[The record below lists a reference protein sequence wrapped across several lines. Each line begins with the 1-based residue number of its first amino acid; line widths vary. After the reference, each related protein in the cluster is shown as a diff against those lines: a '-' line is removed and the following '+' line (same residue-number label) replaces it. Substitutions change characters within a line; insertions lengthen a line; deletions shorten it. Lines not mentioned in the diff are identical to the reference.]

1 VADRPD
7 MTAGRRPPL
16 SRGDRLAVLITSGR
30 FPPATALVR
39 AFHEIGARVDVAD
52 SYPLSPALHSHRAD
66 RAHVIAPPASR
77 PLRFVGDVAEIVRAR
92 AIDLV
97 VPSFEETYY
106 LARYADRVPAPI
118 FTSPFATVAELH
130 DKSRFVALCGR
141 IGLRT
146 PATTVVRTR
155 GELAAA
161 LARFDA
167 FVARPAFSRGG
178 LVYLTNHGPR
188 AGESGL
194 EDCRPSTDN
203 PWLVQ
208 EFVEGDDAC
217 SFSVVRD
224 GEVLVHCPYEP
235 TIAAEGGW
243 SIQFSTIDDF
253 GSLGHVRRIV
263 EATRFTGCIGFDYRR
278 TDDGLVMIEANP
290 RASAGA
296 FFVPGAWLAE
306 AISGSSPGLRTVPA
320 GLSRQYDAYLLDPHI
335 PSGPPARVLRAL
347 LTTPDAFFEPRD
359 VLPALYFLIGRRHWN
374 RVARQEHLS
383 AGTAFVADMSWDGT
397 PMPEPPAA

>member
-1 VADRPD
+1 
-7 MTAGRRPPL
+7 MTAERPPA
-16 SRGDRLAVLITSGR
+16 SSGGDRLAVLVTSGR

-66 RAHVIAPPASR
+66 RAHVIAPPASQ
-77 PLRFVGDVAEIVRAR
+77 PLRFVGDVAEIVRTR

-97 VPSFEETYY
+97 VPSFEETYF
-106 LARYADRVPAPI
+106 LARYGHRVPAPI

-130 DKSRFVALCGR
+130 DKSRFVALCDR
-141 IGLRT
+141 IGLPT
-146 PATTVVRTR
+146 PATSVVRTR

-161 LARFDA
+161 AGRLDA

-188 AGESGL
+188 AGSRV
-194 EDCRPSTDN
+194 EDCRPTTDN

-306 AISGSSPGLRTVPA
+306 AISGSSPELRTVPV

-335 PSGPPARVLRAL
+335 ASGPPARVLRAL

-374 RVARQEHLS
+374 HVARQEHVS

>member
-1 VADRPD
+1 
-7 MTAGRRPPL
+7 MTAERPPA
-16 SRGDRLAVLITSGR
+16 SPGGDRLAVLVTSGR

-66 RAHVIAPPASR
+66 RAHVIAPPASE
-77 PLRFVGDVAEIVRAR
+77 PLRFVDDVADIVRAR

-97 VPSFEETYY
+97 VPSFEETYF

-130 DKSRFVALCGR
+130 DKSRFVALCDR
-141 IGLRT
+141 IGLPT
-146 PATTVVRTR
+146 PATAVVSTP

-161 LARFDA
+161 VGRLDA
-167 FVARPAFSRGG
+167 FVSRPAFSRGG

-188 AGESGL
+188 AGESRV
-194 EDCRPSTDN
+194 EDCRPTADN

-243 SIQFSTIDDF
+243 SIQFTTIDDF
-253 GSLGHVRRIV
+253 GSLEAVRRIA

-278 TDDGLVMIEANP
+278 TADALVMIEANP

-296 FFVPGAWLAE
+296 FFVPGAWLAG
-306 AISGSSPGLRTVPA
+306 AISGSPSDLRIVPA

-347 LTTPDAFFEPRD
+347 LTTPDAFFEPSD

-374 RVARQEHLS
+374 RVARQEHVA

>member
-1 VADRPD
+1 MLV
-7 MTAGRRPPL
+7 
-16 SRGDRLAVLITSGR
+16 TSGR

-39 AFHEIGARVDVAD
+39 AFHEIGARVEVAD

-66 RAHVIAPPASR
+66 RAHVIAPPASE
-77 PLRFVGDVAEIVRAR
+77 PLRFVDDVAEIVRAR

-97 VPSFEETYY
+97 VPSFEETYF

-130 DKSRFVALCGR
+130 DKSRFVALCDR
-141 IGLRT
+141 IGLPT
-146 PATTVVRTR
+146 PATAVVSTP

-161 LARFDA
+161 VGRLDA

-188 AGESGL
+188 AGESRV
-194 EDCRPSTDN
+194 EDCRPTADN

-224 GEVLVHCPYEP
+224 GEVVLHCPYEP

-243 SIQFSTIDDF
+243 SIQFTTIDDF
-253 GSLGHVRRIV
+253 GSLERGQADRRGDPLH
-263 EATRFTGCIGFDYRR
+263 RLHR
-278 TDDGLVMIEANP
+278 
-290 RASAGA
+290 
-296 FFVPGAWLAE
+296 
-306 AISGSSPGLRTVPA
+306 LRLPAHGGPA
-320 GLSRQYDAYLLDPHI
+320 GDDRGQ
-335 PSGPPARVLRAL
+335 PPGERRRVLR
-347 LTTPDAFFEPRD
+347 PR
-359 VLPALYFLIGRRHWN
+359 
-374 RVARQEHLS
+374 RVARRGHPR
-383 AGTAFVADMSWDGT
+383 VARPSSG
-397 PMPEPPAA
+397 PCRPG